1 MQPDDRALEAYSR
14 FVSRRARG
22 DGASF
27 ADFVAAHPEISV
39 QLHALDER
47 YRDWQSVLERLSSES
62 RAADTEAK
70 AAMDSKSGRPDS
82 LLWQLK
88 RKLPRSDRYQLLG
101 EIGRGGMGVVVK
113 VWDEELQ
120 RHLAMKV
127 VLGTEGE
134 DKAGQG
140 ASQPDPRTLG
150 RFLEEAQITGQ
161 LEHPCIVPVHE
172 LGLGADGQ
180 VYFTMRLVK
189 GEDLRSIF
197 DRVVE
202 GADGW
207 NLARA
212 LNVLLK
218 ACEAMSYAHDK
229 GVVHRD
235 LKPANIMVGRYGE
248 VYVMDWGLARV
259 VGRSDAHDLRLK
271 AQEHQSVSVNTVRR
285 MEREEA
291 PDSPLVTMD
300 GDVVGTPSYMSPE
313 QARGDVAQVGPLSD
327 VYSLGAILYHLLAA
341 RSVAAPYA
349 PKGARLSP
357 HSILGLVVNGPP
369 TALSEIAPDA
379 PPELVAI
386 ADRAMERDPAA
397 RYESMGAMAADLRAY
412 LEGRVV
418 LAFESGSWA
427 SLRKW
432 IGRNRALSA
441 ASLSAIVA
449 LVAGT
454 IISSKLAT
462 EANGMANVARAASQE
477 LSLRNEQLRAQAR
490 ELRFRTVLVELDQLR
505 TRVSRSDWLE
515 RAAILVEGNR
525 QGSPEEWTPGLADVR
540 ARLGELRA
548 SPDVAPWSEY
558 DKQLD
563 FETHPFRARLR
574 DLEAAK
580 AAAAAGS
587 NEQLRILASRI
598 LWAKRMAG
606 DAPWPSVEEAR
617 AKVATVLA
625 SDDMTAMEREA
636 WALLGRGEDRKYGDE
651 MAAWLLASKA
661 HELARAK
668 GPSEIA
674 ALHCFALVSIGRLD
688 EAGAVIR
695 AEIQRADGPL
705 RAGLVAQESALMPQA
720 ERLRDPDSLRAG
732 ISQLEEQLVR
742 DSRLNAEKSAGLL
755 AALEPRIARLHEACS
770 ARRTWRFAD
779 ASSQWWHDQLA
790 EAELALSDL
799 GDQVRIARES
809 LHSPKAQARW
819 MEALQEIPKLP
830 SYSRS
835 ELLRAGR
842 FTPQPGLLPLGVNPR
857 SGLWEFV
864 HLETGTEPACDA
876 DGRVVRDAE
885 GRLSLSAE
893 TGLVF
898 ILVPGG
904 KLPIE
909 APPPGQL
916 VRQDMDASAVE
927 LAPYFLSKYEMT
939 QFQWDRCAD
948 DPYTIVHPNDALLP
962 AASLSWPAA
971 RATLSKLLG
980 SPTLPSHVQWELA
993 CRGGTTTYWWTGAE
1007 PTSLVGRENVRVQGE
1022 QAAPC
1027 RAIGTGEP
1035 NPFGFHDMHGNVWE
1049 WTHDALLVDYER
1061 PVLVHAKG
1069 DGVLDRPGAA
1079 FRKIAGGSSEYDADQ
1094 ARSSFTTAVTAGH
1107 AVGDLGL
1114 RPAMRIA
1121 RAEH

>member
-1 MQPDDRALEAYSR
+1 
-14 FVSRRARG
+14 
-22 DGASF
+22 
-27 ADFVAAHPEISV
+27 
-39 QLHALDER
+39 
-47 YRDWQSVLERLSSES
+47 
-62 RAADTEAK
+62 
-70 AAMDSKSGRPDS
+70 
-82 LLWQLK
+82 
-88 RKLPRSDRYQLLG
+88 
-101 EIGRGGMGVVVK
+101 
-113 VWDEELQ
+113 
-120 RHLAMKV
+120 
-127 VLGTEGE
+127 
-134 DKAGQG
+134 
-140 ASQPDPRTLG
+140 
-150 RFLEEAQITGQ
+150 
-161 LEHPCIVPVHE
+161 
-172 LGLGADGQ
+172 
-180 VYFTMRLVK
+180 
-189 GEDLRSIF
+189 
-197 DRVVE
+197 
-202 GADGW
+202 
-207 NLARA
+207 
-212 LNVLLK
+212 
-218 ACEAMSYAHDK
+218 
-229 GVVHRD
+229 
-235 LKPANIMVGRYGE
+235 
-248 VYVMDWGLARV
+248 
-259 VGRSDAHDLRLK
+259 
-271 AQEHQSVSVNTVRR
+271 
-285 MEREEA
+285 
-291 PDSPLVTMD
+291 
-300 GDVVGTPSYMSPE
+300 
-313 QARGDVAQVGPLSD
+313 
-327 VYSLGAILYHLLAA
+327 
-341 RSVAAPYA
+341 
-349 PKGARLSP
+349 
-357 HSILGLVVNGPP
+357 
-369 TALSEIAPDA
+369 
-379 PPELVAI
+379 
-386 ADRAMERDPAA
+386 
-397 RYESMGAMAADLRAY
+397 
-412 LEGRVV
+412 
-418 LAFESGSWA
+418 
-427 SLRKW
+427 
-432 IGRNRALSA
+432 
-441 ASLSAIVA
+441 
-449 LVAGT
+449 
-454 IISSKLAT
+454 
-462 EANGMANVARAASQE
+462 
-477 LSLRNEQLRAQAR
+477 
-490 ELRFRTVLVELDQLR
+490 
-505 TRVSRSDWLE
+505 
-515 RAAILVEGNR
+515 
-525 QGSPEEWTPGLADVR
+525 
-540 ARLGELRA
+540 
-548 SPDVAPWSEY
+548 
-558 DKQLD
+558 
-563 FETHPFRARLR
+563 
-574 DLEAAK
+574 
-580 AAAAAGS
+580 
-587 NEQLRILASRI
+587 
-598 LWAKRMAG
+598 
-606 DAPWPSVEEAR
+606 
-617 AKVATVLA
+617 
-625 SDDMTAMEREA
+625 
-636 WALLGRGEDRKYGDE
+636 

-695 AEIQRADGPL
+695 AEIQLADGSL

-830 SYSRS
+830 SYSGS

-864 HLETGTEPACDA
+864 HLETGAEPACDA

-893 TGLVF
+893 TGVVF

-904 KLPIE
+904 KLPLE
-909 APPPGQL
+909 VPPPGQL
-916 VRQDMDASAVE
+916 IRQDMDASAVE

-939 QFQWDRCAD
+939 QFQWDRCAN

-1007 PTSLVGRENVRVQGE
+1007 PASLVGRENVRVQGE

-1079 FRKIAGGSSEYDADQ
+1079 FRKIAGGSSAYDADQ

>member
-1 MQPDDRALEAYSR
+1 MQPDDRALEAYSF

-22 DGASF
+22 DDASF
-27 ADFVAAHPEISV
+27 ADFVAAHPDISV
-39 QLHALDER
+39 QLQALDER
-47 YRDWQSVLERLSSES
+47 YRDWQSVFERLSSES
-62 RAADTEAK
+62 RAAATEAK

-197 DRVVE
+197 DRLVE
-202 GADGW
+202 GTDGW

-235 LKPANIMVGRYGE
+235 LKPANIRVGRYGE

-271 AQEHQSVSVNTVRR
+271 AREHHSVSVNTVRR

-341 RSVAAPYA
+341 RSVAAPYV

-369 TALSEIAPDA
+369 PALSEIAPDA

-386 ADRAMERDPAA
+386 AGRAMERDPAT

-418 LAFESGSWA
+418 VAFESGSWA

-462 EANGMANVARAASQE
+462 EANGMAKVARAASEE
-477 LSLRNEQLRAQAR
+477 LSLLNEQLRAQAR

-651 MAAWLLASKA
+651 MAAWLLASRA

-720 ERLRDPDSLRAG
+720 ERLRDLDSLRAG
-732 ISQLEEQLVR
+732 ISQLEEQLAR
-742 DSRLNAEKSAGLL
+742 DSRLNAEKSAGML
-755 AALEPRIARLHEACS
+755 AALEPRIARLREACS

-809 LHSPKAQARW
+809 LHSPKARARW

-864 HLETGTEPACDA
+864 HLETGAEPACGA

-909 APPPGQL
+909 VPPPGQL

-1007 PTSLVGRENVRVQGE
+1007 PASLVGRENVRVQGE
-1022 QAAPC
+1022 EAAPC

-1049 WTHDALLVDYER
+1049 WTHDALLADYER
-1061 PVLVHAKG
+1061 PVLVHAEG

-1079 FRKIAGGSSEYDADQ
+1079 FRKIAGGSHAYDADR